1 MARRAAALRPRYGR
15 EAAQPAR
22 GPNMHSRAAAVQH
35 AATAVLHALRI
46 HARRG
51 RDQSRPRVSTGHDD
65 PVIIVMSHQATKGEI
80 DAVVDRVH
88 EIGLKTEISRGEER
102 TLVGVIGGNA
112 YAYKEAFS
120 HLGGIHEIIPITK
133 PFKLASREF
142 RPLDTV
148 VDVGGIRIGGDEV
161 VMMAGPCSV
170 EGEEM
175 LLDTAR
181 HVAAQGA
188 KVLRGGAFKPRTSP
202 YSFQGL
208 GEAGLKMMAAARDET
223 GLKVVTEVVS
233 PADVEMVA
241 RYADILQLGTRNMQ
255 NYALLQEAGRSG
267 KPVLLKRGMS
277 STIEEWL
284 LAAEYILSQGN
295 RDVILCERGI
305 RTFETAT
312 RFTLDLNAVP
322 LVRELSH
329 LPVIVDPSQ
338 ATGRWS
344 LVGPMSLAAVAAG
357 ANGLIIEVHPTP
369 NQALSDGA
377 QSLDFDAFDHL
388 MADVKRLLGAMQ
400 KQLA

>member
-1 MARRAAALRPRYGR
+1 
-15 EAAQPAR
+15 
-22 GPNMHSRAAAVQH
+22 
-35 AATAVLHALRI
+35 
-46 HARRG
+46 
-51 RDQSRPRVSTGHDD
+51 
-65 PVIIVMSHQATKGEI
+65 
-80 DAVVDRVH
+80 
-88 EIGLKTEISRGEER
+88 
-102 TLVGVIGGNA
+102 
-112 YAYKEAFS
+112 
-120 HLGGIHEIIPITK
+120 
-133 PFKLASREF
+133 
-142 RPLDTV
+142 
-148 VDVGGIRIGGDEV
+148 
-161 VMMAGPCSV
+161 
-170 EGEEM
+170 M

-181 HVAAQGA
+181 HVAKQGA
-188 KVLRGGAFKPRTSP
+188 RVLRGGAFKPRTSP

-208 GEAGLKMMAAARDET
+208 GEAGLKMMATAREET
-223 GLKVVTEVVS
+223 GLKVVTEVVA
-233 PADVEMVA
+233 PGDVELVA

-377 QSLDFDAFDHL
+377 QSLDFAAFDHL
-388 MADVKRLLGAMQ
+388 MTEVRRLLGAMQ

>member
-1 MARRAAALRPRYGR
+1 M
-15 EAAQPAR
+15 
-22 GPNMHSRAAAVQH
+22 
-35 AATAVLHALRI
+35 
-46 HARRG
+46 
-51 RDQSRPRVSTGHDD
+51 
-65 PVIIVMSHQATKGEI
+65 IIVMSHTAQKHEI
-80 DAVVDRVH
+80 DAVVERVH
-88 EIGLKTEISRGEER
+88 EIGLKTELSLGEER
-102 TLVGVIGGNA
+102 TVIGVIGGNA
-112 YAYKEAFS
+112 YAYRDAFS
-120 HLGGIHEIIPITK
+120 HLAGIQEIIQITK
-133 PFKLASREF
+133 PFKLGSREF
-142 RPLDTV
+142 KPIDTV
-148 VDVGGIRIGGDEV
+148 VDVGGVKIGTDEV

-175 LLDTAR
+175 LLEVAR

-188 KVLRGGAFKPRTSP
+188 KILRGGAFKPRTSP

-208 GEAGLKMMAAARDET
+208 GESALKMMAEARDET
-223 GLKVVTEVVS
+223 GLKVVTEVVT
-233 PADVEMVA
+233 PQDVELVA

-255 NYALLQEAGRSG
+255 NYALLQEAGKSG

-329 LPVIVDPSQ
+329 LPIVVDPSQ
-338 ATGRWS
+338 ATGKWS
-344 LVGPMSLAAVAAG
+344 LVRPMSLAAVAGG
-357 ANGLIIEVHPTP
+357 AHGLIVEVHPTP

-377 QSLDFDAFDHL
+377 QSLDFAAFDHL
-388 MADVKRLLGAMQ
+388 MRDLRRLLGAMA